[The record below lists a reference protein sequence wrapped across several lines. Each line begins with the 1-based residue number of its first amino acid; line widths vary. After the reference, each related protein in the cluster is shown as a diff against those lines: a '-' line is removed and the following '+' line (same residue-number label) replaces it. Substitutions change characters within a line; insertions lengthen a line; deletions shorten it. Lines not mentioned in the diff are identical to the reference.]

1 MTPATP
7 VAVVPWRQ
15 VLHQLPA
22 AVRRQLRQN
31 DLALH
36 GAAVTF
42 YAALAAVPLVL
53 LAGRLA
59 AEVVGQ
65 ERMQQLAGSL
75 ARALPQALGAGDLA
89 RNLIQDAVQT
99 SWWVALFVT
108 LPASMYGEGLGRAY
122 ASLAGVQHRFVGWRS
137 RLSVLPLLAVAP
149 LLLLGVLAVTPLLA
163 DLFSEGLGGTALG
176 VYVALNVD
184 WIVVSVP
191 LVWSFRIV
199 SPEPP
204 PWSVA
209 LVGGLV
215 TGAFVSGFLQGFTL
229 FLALPIDLGAP
240 FGGLT
245 AVGATTAVLLW
256 MYLLHLVVLVGYVAT
271 RQAERLR
278 EGVDRGVGSERRG

>member
-1 MTPATP
+1 MTPTGQRAPT
-7 VAVVPWRQ
+7 PWRE
-15 VLHQLPA
+15 VLGLLPA
-22 AVRRQLRQN
+22 AVRSQLRHQ

-42 YAALAAVPLVL
+42 YAAISAVPLVL

-65 ERMQQLAGSL
+65 GRMEELAASL
-75 ARALPQALGAGDLA
+75 AEALPAALGAGDVA
-89 RNLIQDAVQT
+89 NSLIRDAVQT

-122 ASLAGVQHRFVGWRS
+122 ASLAGVEPRFVGWRS
-137 RLSVLPLLAVAP
+137 RLQVLPLLAVAP
-149 LLLLGVLAVTPLLA
+149 LLLLGVLATTPLLA

-176 VYVALNVD
+176 VYLALNVD
-184 WIVVSVP
+184 WIAVSVP
-191 LVWSFRIV
+191 LVWSFRVV
-199 SPEPP
+199 SPDPP
-204 PWSVA
+204 PWPVA
-209 LVGGLV
+209 LVGGLA

-245 AVGATTAVLLW
+245 VVGSVTAVLLW

-278 EGVDRGVGSERRG
+278 EGLDRRVGAERRR